1 MTLSADE
8 YKRERFTDWHTHHAE
23 DIPSSSIFLV
33 NLMEMFS
40 IERISVFGGFGSQ
53 FGLNIDIFISLF
65 FGVPDWKPESA
76 PETASFAV
84 A

>member
-1 MTLSADE
+1 
-8 YKRERFTDWHTHHAE
+8 
-23 DIPSSSIFLV
+23 
-33 NLMEMFS
+33 MEMFS
-40 IERISVFGGFGSQ
+40 IERISIFGGVGSQ
-53 FGLNIDIFISLF
+53 LGCLNIDIFISLF